1 MTNMTP
7 TPDLSGQTVVIT
19 GANGGLGAQ
28 IAGVAAAG
36 NARVILACRNV
47 TTAQTVAD
55 EIGGNTVVERL
66 DLSNLASVRA
76 FAERVTEPIDV
87 LINNAGIM
95 NVPHG
100 VTADGFESTFGT
112 NHLGHFVLT
121 GLLLERIRA
130 RVVTV
135 SSLAHL
141 GATRSSMADPLLRHH
156 PYRRVVAYANSKAA
170 NLMFA
175 RELNRRLQSSASP
188 VISVAA
194 HPGVVST
201 GLYDHSSLA
210 LLQRLKPLVT
220 ALGGTLAQ
228 GMAPIAH
235 AGFGDGVRGGD
246 FYGPRFGY
254 RGKRVVRSLS
264 NGLSRNQEQAQRLWA
279 LSEDLTGL
287 RYPLLPVTATE
298 STHS

>member
-1 MTNMTP
+1 MNP
-7 TPDLSGQTVVIT
+7 APDLTGQTVVIT

-28 IAGVAAAG
+28 IAALAASR
-36 NARVILACRNV
+36 NARVILACRNIV
-47 TTAQTVAD
+47 TAQAVAGK
-55 EIGGNTVVERL
+55 IGGNTVVERL
-66 DLSNLASVRA
+66 DLSDLASVRA
-76 FAERVTEPIDV
+76 FAERVDEPIDV

-95 NVPHG
+95 NVPYG

-135 SSLAHL
+135 SSVAHL
-141 GATRSSMADPLLRHH
+141 GATRSSLADPLFRNHL
-156 PYRRVVAYANSKAA
+156 YRRAIAYANSKAA

-175 RELNRRLQSSASP
+175 RELNRRLVSSGSP
-188 VISVAA
+188 VISIAA

-220 ALGGTLAQ
+220 ALGGTLAE
-228 GMAPIAH
+228 GMAPIVH
-235 AGFGDGVRGGD
+235 AGFGDGVRGGE

-254 RGKRVVRSLS
+254 RGRKVVHSVSSR
-264 NGLSRNQEQAQRLWA
+264 LSRNHEQAQRLWTFSEE
-279 LSEDLTGL
+279 LSGI
-287 RYPLLPVTATE
+287 RYPLSALTK
-298 STHS
+298 SNQS